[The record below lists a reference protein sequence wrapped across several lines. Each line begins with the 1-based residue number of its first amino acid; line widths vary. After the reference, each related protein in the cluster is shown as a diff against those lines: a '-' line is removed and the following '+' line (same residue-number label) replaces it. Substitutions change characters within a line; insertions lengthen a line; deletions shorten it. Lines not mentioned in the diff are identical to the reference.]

1 MFLPSFSRVGF
12 APRACKDGDAGESSL
27 LSFPLFSFLSDEE
40 RSEAERERK
49 KGGGWERNEEGNND
63 WGKFHE
69 ETVRTV
75 LFQLLER
82 AGRGPIFEDGK

>member
-40 RSEAERERK
+40 RSEAERER
-49 KGGGWERNEEGNND
+49 GGGWERNEEGNND